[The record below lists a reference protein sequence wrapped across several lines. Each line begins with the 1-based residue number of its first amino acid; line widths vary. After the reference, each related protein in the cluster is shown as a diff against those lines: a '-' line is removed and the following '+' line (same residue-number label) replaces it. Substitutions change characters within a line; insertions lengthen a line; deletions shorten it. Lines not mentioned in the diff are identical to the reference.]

1 MLKLDEHFCQLNYP
15 TDENFDTRMSKAPAT
30 AKQITLKT
38 PSEIEIMRQA
48 NQIVGGALNLLRK
61 KAAAGVSTWQLDFWA
76 EEFARQ
82 HDATPAF
89 KGYHGFPG
97 SLCISLNEQV
107 VHGIPSKK
115 VILAEGDIVSID
127 FGVCYKGFYGDAAL
141 TLAIGKIDAAKR
153 DLIRVTRES
162 LYKGI
167 DQARI
172 GNRIND
178 ISAAIQEHVEKHGYS
193 VVKQFVGHGIGSS
206 LHEGPEVP
214 NYSVDNKRTQRIMAG
229 MVLAIEPMVNLGT
242 FEVKVLK
249 DGWTVITK
257 DRLPSAHFEH
267 SIAVTEDGPMI
278 LSDNIQ

>member
-1 MLKLDEHFCQLNYP
+1 
-15 TDENFDTRMSKAPAT
+15 MSNAPAT
-30 AKQITLKT
+30 AKQINLKT
-38 PSEIEIMRQA
+38 PSEIRTMRRA
-48 NQIVGGALNLLRK
+48 NQIVGGALNMLRE
-61 KAAAGVSTWQLDFWA
+61 KAAAGVSTWELDFWA

-82 HDATPAF
+82 HGATPAF

-97 SLCISLNEQV
+97 SLCVSLNEQV

-127 FGVCYKGFYGDAAL
+127 FGVLYKGFYGDAAV
-141 TLAIGKIDAAKR
+141 TLAIGEIDAAKTN
-153 DLIRVTRES
+153 LIRVTRES

-167 DQARI
+167 EQAKV

-178 ISAAIQEHVEKHGYS
+178 ISAAVQAHVEKHGYS
-193 VVKQFVGHGIGSS
+193 VVKQFVGHGIGSA

-214 NYSVDNKRTQRIMAG
+214 NYSVDKKSTPRIMAG

-242 FEVKVLK
+242 FEVRVLK
-249 DGWTVITK
+249 DGWTVITRDK
-257 DRLPSAHFEH
+257 APSAHFEH
-267 SIAVTEDGPMI
+267 SVAVTEDGPVI